1 MRFRPIRSKEEV
13 CRERA
18 STAAKEKYDELIS
31 EKRKEYYATRNIKI
45 MQQII
50 KLSKEKNKYKD
61 TAYKH
66 FFDNYVEA
74 ADSVDTTLPE
84 DERKKFGLKEF
95 SDYMIKHL
103 SEI

>member
-1 MRFRPIRSKEEV
+1 MSVRLVRPRGDV

-18 STAAKEKYDELIS
+18 AVVAEKKYKILIS
-31 EKRKEYYATRNIKI
+31 EKREEYAAKRDIKI

-50 KLSKEKNKYKD
+50 KLSKEKLKYEEKVW
-61 TAYKH
+61 KH
-66 FFDNYVEA
+66 CVDNYVEA
-74 ADSVDTTLPE
+74 ADSISRTISE
-84 DERKKFGLKEF
+84 EKRKKFGLKEF

>member
-1 MRFRPIRSKEEV
+1 MKIRPIRSKEAV
-13 CRERA
+13 CAERA
-18 STAAKEKYDELIS
+18 KKAADEKYDELIA
-31 EKRKEYYATRNIKI
+31 EKKKEYYATRNIKI

-50 KLSKEKNKYKD
+50 KLSKEKIKYIPI
-61 TAYKH
+61 ASKH

-74 ADSVDTTLPE
+74 ADCIDTTLPDE
-84 DERKKFGLKEF
+84 ERKKFGLKEF